1 MKRYSMHEARQNLT
15 DLVNQVAYGRE
26 RIMIGR
32 HNKDLA
38 VLVPVEDAE
47 YLEHLE
53 DLEDIKAARKALKR
67 KGKAIAWE
75 EAKKKLGLK

>member
-1 MKRYSMHEARQNLT
+1 MHEARQNLT

-32 HNKDLA
+32 RNKDLA

-53 DLEDIKAARKALKR
+53 DLEDIKAAKKALSR
-67 KGKAIAWE
+67 RGKTIPWE
-75 EAKKKLGLK
+75 EARKKLGLK